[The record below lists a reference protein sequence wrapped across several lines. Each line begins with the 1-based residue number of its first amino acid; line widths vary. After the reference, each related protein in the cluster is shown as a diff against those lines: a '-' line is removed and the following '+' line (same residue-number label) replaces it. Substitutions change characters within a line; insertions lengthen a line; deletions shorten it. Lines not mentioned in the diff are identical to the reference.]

1 MSWFLPPENFPEELV
16 QRRLAR
22 LDTRKTLA
30 GLCKSIPGLDE
41 ALLPRGI
48 QADALTRKSGGSA
61 AILKGVSRRILN
73 DAAAWGGFR
82 TAVGEQI
89 PPETFEAA
97 EKLELADLEES
108 AKAHTTEGLLLAA
121 LSGESEPDEALVEAL
136 ISAWRDENQRA
147 EKQATKNAHIA
158 GLEEQLERLKRENER
173 LSFASRA
180 ANERAESLGREVEVL
195 RGEKDEAATQAKK
208 VEERAAAALN
218 LRSQMNEKVAGLE
231 RRARHL
237 ERILEGERKA
247 YSSAAERLE
256 ELHEELGRV
265 VVERDKIRDALKDA
279 RFTDEG
285 FGELLIRA
293 VKNEVDALPNS
304 LDATA
309 RTAQLMEFMGSV
321 LRAHADLREPRPA
334 SRTSGRSPGSSRR
347 NTEDATEDPDPS
359 ASRAAGVT
367 TNDAGGVDALATLRR
382 PEAPNSDVSNEE
394 VVGHAQTK
402 VVVRAKPWPTLS
414 FKALGG
420 AGEVGG
426 SSHLLDFGR
435 TRVLVDAGIRPD
447 GRGIIAPAFQEI
459 EGLDAVVVTHAH
471 LDHCGALPLLVRDD
485 PDVPIYCTPPSARL
499 IAAALNDHA
508 AMGGGLSGGAPLS
521 EVKRRLSPVPFGQP
535 VKVGDARVT
544 LTESGHIL
552 GAASVLFQTSSA
564 TVFHTGDISLE
575 DHFSIPSARLPDIED
590 ID

>member
-1 MSWFLPPENFPEELV
+1 MSDPIPKDGGTEGADVPKGSEKHALSWFLPPEDFPEELV

-218 LRSQMNEKVAGLE
+218 LRSQMNEKVAELE

-256 ELHEELGRV
+256 EMHEELGRV
-265 VVERDKIRDALKDA
+265 VAERDKIRDALKHA

-304 LDATA
+304 LDATT

-321 LRAHADLREPRPA
+321 LRAHSDLREA
-334 SRTSGRSPGSSRR
+334 RSPGHSSTNRATR
-347 NTEDATEDPDPS
+347 EEPAEEGDPSPAVVSATEEVEGH
-359 ASRAAGVT
+359 AALESSV
-367 TNDAGGVDALATLRR
+367 V
-382 PEAPNSDVSNEE
+382 EAPN
-394 VVGHAQTK
+394 
-402 VVVRAKPWPTLS
+402 
-414 FKALGG
+414 
-420 AGEVGG
+420 
-426 SSHLLDFGR
+426 
-435 TRVLVDAGIRPD
+435 
-447 GRGIIAPAFQEI
+447 
-459 EGLDAVVVTHAH
+459 
-471 LDHCGALPLLVRDD
+471 
-485 PDVPIYCTPPSARL
+485 
-499 IAAALNDHA
+499 
-508 AMGGGLSGGAPLS
+508 
-521 EVKRRLSPVPFGQP
+521 
-535 VKVGDARVT
+535 
-544 LTESGHIL
+544 
-552 GAASVLFQTSSA
+552 
-564 TVFHTGDISLE
+564 GDIRGKE
-575 DHFSIPSARLPDIED
+575 PAE
-590 ID
+590 